1 MLPCVAVRQVLEL
14 LSDRAW
20 PQGEQAYSDPGGKT
34 ALHVAA
40 ASGTKEMCHAMA
52 KCGKFHLGPELRR
65 QQADTSR
72 IREREIERERETAI
86 PRPEGQA

>member
-1 MLPCVAVRQVLEL
+1 MLEL

-20 PQGEQAYSDPGGKT
+20 PQGEQAYSDPWGMT
-34 ALHVAA
+34 ALHIAA
-40 ASGTKEMCHAMA
+40 AWGSKEMLLAMV
-52 KCGKFHLGPELRR
+52 KCGKFGQHIGPELRR